1 MIVGDGLLA
10 TMALGAFLGRSQM
23 ESFERSVCIIAA
35 VYALMYGV
43 DVVFNIYRYLHDRDD
58 DSDDEEELPEHIKR
72 MYS

>member
-1 MIVGDGLLA
+1 MD
-10 TMALGAFLGRSQM
+10 
-23 ESFERSVCIIAA
+23 SFERSVCIIAA

-43 DVVFNIYRYLHDRDD
+43 DVVFNIYRYLHDRPAGGQLRCRDD

>member
-1 MIVGDGLLA
+1 M
-10 TMALGAFLGRSQM
+10 MALGAFLGRPQM
-23 ESFERSVCIIAA
+23 DSFERSVCIIAA

-58 DSDDEEELPEHIKR
+58 DSDDDEHEVLRSANEELPEHIKR

>member
-1 MIVGDGLLA
+1 
-10 TMALGAFLGRSQM
+10 M

-58 DSDDEEELPEHIKR
+58 DSDDDEYEVLRSAKEELPEHIKR

>member
-1 MIVGDGLLA
+1 MD
-10 TMALGAFLGRSQM
+10 
-23 ESFERSVCIIAA
+23 SFERSVCVIVSDGLMAIAT

-58 DSDDEEELPEHIKR
+58 DSDDDEHEVLRSANEELPEHIKR